1 MSDAVKAIFQRS
13 VDALNELSGR
23 IRGDVRADRLSRAL
37 YSTDASI
44 YQMTPA
50 GVVLPRSV
58 EDVCETLR
66 AGARHGAPITA
77 RGAGTGLAGGAVN
90 VGIQLDCSRY
100 LNRIVAMDAAR
111 RMAIV
116 EPGVVLDEL
125 NAALAPMGLHVAPD
139 VATSSRATLGG
150 MIANNSCGAHSV
162 LVGRTVD
169 HVLALEA
176 VLSDGSVARWGEAA
190 ALAEL
195 ERTRGPIPPSRLA
208 DDAERSLSGI
218 ANEFASEIAARYPK
232 VMRRNGGYA
241 LDRLRT
247 DGERVNVETILCGS
261 EGTLAVVTAAVL
273 KLTPLPACRGL
284 VVAHFSDL
292 LDSLAATP
300 VCLEHGPAA
309 VELIDKLILDAAR
322 ESRHGAARDRLIEG
336 DPRGILVI
344 ELYDESVE
352 RLNERLQGVAGDLRR
367 RGMGYAWPV
376 VIDAAHQAG
385 VWNLRKAGLGLLMSR
400 PGERQPYDFVDD
412 CAVDPARLRDFIAR
426 FMVVLREEGVEE
438 CSYYAHASVGCL
450 HVKPVLNLRRL
461 SDVRRMV
468 RVADRISALTL
479 EFGGAFTGEHGDGL
493 VRSCW
498 LERMFGPA
506 LVGAFA
512 RVKAAFDPGNILNP
526 GKIVSPLGM
535 ADNLRWR
542 PVEDEASGEGADGP
556 ARGHVAHRPVELTV
570 LDFSA
575 HGGMAGLAEMCSGVG
590 QCRSRLV
597 GTMCPSYMATGDE
610 RDTTRGRANA
620 LRLALGDHGLLHGLD
635 DPALDE
641 VMDLCLSCKA
651 CKTECPT
658 GVDMAKLK
666 AEWLRRR
673 NEHVGVPWRSRAVA
687 AMPSLSKWMSVAP
700 GFANAVMQSR
710 LTRAAM
716 ERFIGF
722 DRRIAPPRLAKQT
735 FRAWWRRRAGR
746 GGPWRGESDARV
758 ADGGEVV
765 YFVDTWTNYYA
776 PQVGVAA
783 VRVLEA
789 LGCRVRVV
797 DNVCCGRPA
806 ISKGLL
812 HEASQLAERNIA
824 LLAPFAELGVP
835 IVGTEPS
842 CILTFGD
849 EAPQLLRSSAAR
861 QVARHAMMIESFLSR
876 RSDAL
881 RRLAPAERPR
891 ILYHAHCH
899 QKAMPGSTAAMAAL
913 GAVCDAAEIPSG
925 CCGMAGSFGHEVEH
939 YDVARAIG
947 EQRLFPAV
955 RGSDGA
961 RVAVS
966 GFSCREQIA
975 HHTDRRPV
983 HLIEIIAE
991 QIADQPPCDIVAR
1004 K

>member
-1 MSDAVKAIFQRS
+1 MTASGDEVFRRS
-13 VDALNELSGR
+13 SAALEELQGR
-23 IRGDVRADRLSRAL
+23 LNGEVRADRLYRAL

-50 GVVLPRSV
+50 GVVLPRTVS
-58 EDVCETLR
+58 DVSSTIRVC
-66 AGARHGAPITA
+66 ARHGAPITA

-90 VGIQLDCSRY
+90 VGIQLDCSRF
-100 LNRIVAMDAAR
+100 LNRIVAVDAAR
-111 RMAIV
+111 RMAVI

-125 NAALAPMGLHVAPD
+125 NTALAPTGLHFAPD

-176 VLSDGSVARWGEAA
+176 VLSDGTRARWGEAE

-195 ERTRGPIPPSRLA
+195 ERTRGPIRPSRLA
-208 DDAERSLSGI
+208 GDVERALTGI

-247 DGERVNVETILCGS
+247 DGTRVNVETILCGS

-273 KLTPLPACRGL
+273 KLTPLPRCRGL

-292 LDSLAATP
+292 LEALAATP
-300 VCLEHGPAA
+300 ACLEHGPAA

-322 ESRHGAARDRLIEG
+322 ESKHGAARDRLIEG
-336 DPRGILVI
+336 DPRGILVM
-344 ELYDESVE
+344 ELYDDSAARLTGRLRSVADD
-352 RLNERLQGVAGDLRR
+352 LQR

-376 VIDAAHQAG
+376 VTDAAQQAG

-412 CAVDPARLRDFIAR
+412 SAVDPARLRDFIAR

-512 RVKAAFDPGNILNP
+512 RVKAAFDPDNILNP
-526 GKIVSPLGM
+526 GKIVSPPGM

-542 PVEDEASGEGADGP
+542 PVEDEAPGEGADVS
-556 ARGHVAHRPVELTV
+556 ARGHVVHRPVELTV
-570 LDFSA
+570 LDFSS

-620 LRLALGDHGLLHGLD
+620 LRLALGDHGLLQGLD

-641 VMDLCLSCKA
+641 VMDLCLACKA

-658 GVDMAKLK
+658 GVDMARLK
-666 AEWLRRR
+666 AEWLCRR
-673 NEHVGVPWRSRAVA
+673 NEWIGVPWRSRAVA
-687 AMPSLSKWMSVAP
+687 AIPVLAKWMSVAP
-700 GFANAVMQSR
+700 GVANAVMQSR
-710 LTRAAM
+710 WTRVAM
-716 ERFIGF
+716 ERLIGL
-722 DRRIAPPRLAKQT
+722 DRRIAPPRLAEQT
-735 FRAWWRRRAGR
+735 FRAWWRRRAARADLRPGETKPS
-746 GGPWRGESDARV
+746 GG
-758 ADGGEVV
+758 DGGDVV
-765 YFVDTWTNYYA
+765 YFVDTWTNYFA
-776 PQVGVAA
+776 PQVGIAT

-789 LGCRVRVV
+789 LGCRVRII

-806 ISKGLL
+806 ISRGLL
-812 HEASQLAERNIA
+812 HEAARLTELNIA
-824 LLAPFAELGVP
+824 LLAPFAEAGVP

-842 CILTFGD
+842 CILTFVD
-849 EAPQLLRSSAAR
+849 EAPQLVRSDAAR
-861 QVARHAMMIESFLSR
+861 QVARQAMMIETFLAR
-876 RSDAL
+876 RADAL
-881 RRLAPAERPR
+881 RRFAPAERAR

-899 QKAMPGSTAAMAAL
+899 QKAMPGSTDAMVAL

-925 CCGMAGSFGHEVEH
+925 CCGMAGLFGHEVEH

-955 RGSDGA
+955 RARGA
-961 RVAVS
+961 MRVAVS

-975 HHTDRRPV
+975 HHTGRRPV

-991 QIADQPPCDIVAR
+991 QSAGQPLTDIVAR

>member
-1 MSDAVKAIFQRS
+1 MSDGADAIERRS
-13 VDALNELSGR
+13 MAALADLRGR
-23 IRGDVRADRLSRAL
+23 IRGEARADRLSRAL

-50 GVVLPRSV
+50 GVVFPRAV
-58 EDVCETLR
+58 DDVCETVR
-66 AGARHGAPITA
+66 VCARLAAPLTA

-90 VGIQLDCSRY
+90 IGVQLDCSRY
-100 LNRIVAMDAAR
+100 LNRIVAVDANR
-111 RMAIV
+111 RMAVV

-125 NAALAPMGLHVAPD
+125 NASLAPMALHFAPD

-169 HVLALEA
+169 HVLALEV
-176 VLSDGSVARWGEAA
+176 VLSDGSVARWGEGA

-195 ERTRGPIPPSRLA
+195 ARARGPIRPSQLA
-208 DDAERSLSGI
+208 GDVEQALAGI
-218 ANEFASEIAARYPK
+218 ASEFESEIAERFPK

-241 LDRLRT
+241 LDRVRA
-247 DGERVNVETILCGS
+247 DGGAVNVETILCGS

-284 VVAHFSDL
+284 VVAHFADL
-292 LDSLAATP
+292 LDALAATP
-300 VCLEHGPAA
+300 ACLAHSPAA

-336 DPRGILVI
+336 DPCGILVI
-344 ELYDESVE
+344 ELYDESPA
-352 RLNERLQGVAGDLRR
+352 RLNERLQHVAADLCQ

-376 VIDAAHQAG
+376 VTDVAQQTG

-426 FMVVLREEGVEE
+426 FMAVLNEEGVDE

-512 RVKAAFDPGNILNP
+512 RVKAAFDPHNIFNP

-542 PVEDEASGEGADGP
+542 PADDEPLRSSAAQP
-556 ARGHVAHRPVELTV
+556 ARESAARAPAELTV

-575 HGGMAGLAEMCSGVG
+575 YGGMAGLVEMCSGVG

-666 AEWLRRR
+666 AEWLCRR
-673 NEHVGVPWRSRAVA
+673 NEKVGVPWRSRVVA
-687 AMPSLSKWMSVAP
+687 SMPALAKWMRFAP
-700 GFANAVMQSR
+700 GVANAMMQSR
-710 LTRAAM
+710 WTRAAM
-716 ERFIGF
+716 ERLIGL

-735 FRAWWRRRAGR
+735 FRAWWRRASRSSFPAGAPN
-746 GGPWRGESDARV
+746 GGSEK
-758 ADGGEVV
+758 GGEVV
-765 YFVDTWTNYYA
+765 YFVDTWTNCYA
-776 PQVGVAA
+776 PQVGIAA
-783 VRVLEA
+783 VCVLEA
-789 LGCRVRVV
+789 LGCRVHVIE
-797 DNVCCGRPA
+797 NVCCGRPA

-812 HEASQLAERNIA
+812 HEAAQLAERNIA
-824 LLAPFAELGVP
+824 LLAPFAEADVP

-842 CILTFGD
+842 CILTFND
-849 EAPQLLRSSAAR
+849 EVPQLVRSNEAR
-861 QVARHAMMIESFLSR
+861 QVARQAMMIESFLAAHT
-876 RSDAL
+876 DAL
-881 RRLAPAERPR
+881 RRLTLHGRR
-891 ILYHAHCH
+891 RVLYHAHCH
-899 QKAMPGSTAAMAAL
+899 QKAMPGSADAMAAL

-955 RGSDGA
+955 RARGVA

-975 HHTDRRPV
+975 HHTDHRPV
-983 HLIEIIAE
+983 HLIEMIAE
-991 QIADQPPCDIVAR
+991 QIDAQPPVGMIER

>member
-1 MSDAVKAIFQRS
+1 MSDAVDDVLQRS
-13 VDALNELSGR
+13 LGALDELRGR
-23 IRGDVRADRLSRAL
+23 IRGEVRADRLSRAL

-44 YQMTPA
+44 YQMTPS
-50 GVVLPRSV
+50 GVVLPRTV
-58 EDVCETLR
+58 EDVCETVR
-66 AGARHGAPITA
+66 ACARHGAPITA

-90 VGIQLDCSRY
+90 IGVQLDCSRY
-100 LNRIVAMDAAR
+100 LNRIIAVDAAR
-111 RMAIV
+111 RMAVV

-125 NAALAPMGLHVAPD
+125 NASLAPMGLHFAPD

-176 VLSDGSVARWGEAA
+176 VLSDGSVARWGEGA

-195 ERTRGPIPPSRLA
+195 ERTRGPIRPSRLA
-208 DDAERSLSGI
+208 VDAERTLAGI
-218 ANEFASEIAARYPK
+218 ATEFTSEIAARYPK

-241 LDRLRT
+241 LDRLRSE
-247 DGERVNVETILCGS
+247 GGRINVETVLCGS
-261 EGTLAVVTAAVL
+261 EGTLAIVTAAVV
-273 KLTPLPACRGL
+273 KLMPLPTCRGL
-284 VVAHFSDL
+284 VVAHFTEL
-292 LDSLAATP
+292 LDALAATP

-322 ESRHGAARDRLIEG
+322 ESKHGAARDRLIEG
-336 DPRGILVI
+336 DPRGILVV
-344 ELYDESVE
+344 ELYDDSPSQLSE
-352 RLNERLQGVAGDLRR
+352 RLHAVAADLRQ

-376 VIDAAHQAG
+376 VTDAAEQAG

-426 FMVVLREEGVEE
+426 FMAVLREEGVEE

-461 SDVRRMV
+461 SDVRRML

-479 EFGGAFTGEHGDGL
+479 EFGGALTGEHGDGL

-526 GKIVSPLGM
+526 GKIVSPRGM

-542 PVEDEASGEGADGP
+542 PVEDELPRCSAGQPGRESA
-556 ARGHVAHRPVELTV
+556 AHSPVELTV

-575 HGGMAGLAEMCSGVG
+575 QGGMAGLAEMCSGVG

-666 AEWLRRR
+666 AEWLCRR
-673 NEHVGVPWRSRAVA
+673 NEHAGVPWRSRAVA
-687 AMPSLSKWMSVAP
+687 AMPGLAKWVSLAP
-700 GFANAVMQSR
+700 GVANAVMQSR
-710 LTRAAM
+710 WTRAAM
-716 ERFIGF
+716 ERLIGL
-722 DRRIAPPRLAKQT
+722 DRRIAPPRLANQT
-735 FRAWWRRRAGR
+735 FRGWWRRASRNISRR
-746 GGPWRGESDARV
+746 GKAAAS
-758 ADGGEVV
+758 GEVV

-776 PQVGVAA
+776 PQVGIAA
-783 VRVLEA
+783 VRVLES
-789 LGCRVRVV
+789 LDFRVRIV

-812 HEASQLAERNIA
+812 HDSARLAERNIA
-824 LLAPFAELGVP
+824 LLAPFAEAGVP

-842 CILTFGD
+842 CILTFSD
-849 EAPQLLRSSAAR
+849 EVPQFVRSNEAR
-861 QVARHAMMIESFLSR
+861 QVARQAMMIESLLAAHT
-876 RSDAL
+876 DAL
-881 RRLAPAERPR
+881 RRLALPGRSR
-891 ILYHAHCH
+891 VVYHAHCH
-899 QKAMPGSTAAMAAL
+899 QKAMPGSADAMAAL
-913 GAVCDAAEIPSG
+913 GAVCDATEIPSG

-955 RGSDGA
+955 RARDGA

-975 HHTDRRPV
+975 HHTAERPA
-983 HLIEIIAE
+983 HLIEVVAE
-991 QIADQPPCDIVAR
+991 VLRAGNVVS
-1004 K
+1004 